1 MAQWW
6 DSGPGAE
13 ERAKKRE
20 EESKRK
26 VGTVNR
32 VWQKPGNTCT
42 VTIISEDFAYFTEH
56 NYKTPEG
63 RWGRFVCLEGTKAS
77 DGTPIP
83 CPFCLLKE
91 KQEFQV
97 LVGTCI
103 NHTGFVTKEGE
114 KVEHVKQALVVK
126 GQAKRMFFSQFN
138 ALQRQHGSNWNLN
151 YSVWEIE
158 RDTNQKSPTPG
169 IVYRHLGTRSKE
181 KLIKKMVAAGQ
192 DRDDWDAYLAP
203 YRLDQLC
210 TYLEPDEA
218 YAMLGLPFPAKGSSK
233 AAVEAEAYIDDDID
247 FPTDAAGS
255 EQPLDFLDD
264 DIERSSVSVDDF
276 DDDDNSAIEDYEQ
289 LK

>member
-13 ERAKKRE
+13 ERAKKKE
-20 EESKRK
+20 DESKRK
-26 VGTVNR
+26 TGLVNR
-32 VWQKPGNTCT
+32 VWQKPGNTCSI
-42 VTIISEDFAYFTEH
+42 TIISEDFAYFTEH

-63 RWGRFVCLEGTKAS
+63 RWGRYVCLEGSKAA
-77 DGTPIP
+77 DGSPIP

-103 NHTGFVTKEGE
+103 NHTGFMTKEGE
-114 KVEHVKQALVVK
+114 KVENVKQALVVK

-158 RDTNQKSPTPG
+158 RDTNTKSPTPG
-169 IVYRHLGTRSKE
+169 IIYRHLGTRSKE

-192 DRDDWDAYLAP
+192 ERDDWEAYLSP
-203 YRLDQLC
+203 YRLDQLA
-210 TYLEPDEA
+210 TYLEPVEA
-218 YAMLGLPFPAKGSSK
+218 YAMLGIPFPGRG
-233 AAVEAEAYIDDDID
+233 VPVNNEPEGYEDDIE
-247 FPTDAAGS
+247 FPDGVAGS

-264 DIERSSVSVDDF
+264 DIERPSVSGNILD